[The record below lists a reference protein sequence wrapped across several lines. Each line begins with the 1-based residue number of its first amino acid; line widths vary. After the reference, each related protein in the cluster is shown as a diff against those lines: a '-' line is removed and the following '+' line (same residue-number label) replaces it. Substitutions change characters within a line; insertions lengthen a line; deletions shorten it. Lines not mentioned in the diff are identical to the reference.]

1 LDIVSFPEYLFPV
14 NPILIIIYTLE
25 YKYIDNKIKKQLIMK
40 IKKFNELFDTE
51 ELRDSPENELIKL
64 TGDSS
69 YSFGKKIDYDFKT
82 ENIGN
87 FITKIS
93 DVHYPFMRAFSDAT
107 ISDTGDIKFGN
118 FKVYTKYDEDGKYY
132 NLISE
137 SKTHLLILGIKINAM
152 NNYDIY
158 VYVDDISNKEELET
172 FEEQGVTYMDVIS
185 IIDEIYLP
193 KAKELGLQ
201 ELINYNF
208 GDFIAKNN

>member
-1 LDIVSFPEYLFPV
+1 
-14 NPILIIIYTLE
+14 
-25 YKYIDNKIKKQLIMK
+25 MK